1 MSSKEIT
8 RINSGRH
15 ASQRLVDHDDAGAT
29 WMFDDRGLSWRP
41 QAAGC

>member
-1 MSSKEIT
+1 MWKF
-8 RINSGRH
+8 GGV
-15 ASQRLVDHDDAGAT
+15 AGVRLVDQDDAGAT